1 MDHYTTGYQKNNF
14 MSTLRELT
22 AYSHE
27 RAENTHFMRL
37 FMAKALKEEEYMEY
51 LTQLS
56 VIYTALEF
64 AAEKV
69 GILQELQGIERAAK
83 VRADVA
89 ELNKKLGKQST
100 LHWETVMYYNEI
112 TRMTERNEILAHFYV
127 RYAGDMYGGQMLK
140 PLAFGSGT
148 MYDFDDKLP
157 VLRQK
162 MRELAT
168 PDLADDA
175 NMAFTKTIE
184 ILDSI
189 TKSNQF

>member
-1 MDHYTTGYQKNNF
+1 MN
-14 MSTLRELT
+14 TLRELT
-22 AYSHE
+22 AQSHA

-69 GILQELQGIERAAK
+69 GILQELDGIQRAAK
-83 VRADVA
+83 VRSDVS
-89 ELNKKLGKQST
+89 ELNKKLGKQSKI
-100 LHWETVMYYNEI
+100 HWETVMYYNEI

-140 PLAFGSGT
+140 PLAHGSGT

-175 NMAFTKTIE
+175 NMAFNRTVD

-189 TKSNQF
+189 TKSNLF

>member
-1 MDHYTTGYQKNNF
+1 

-22 AYSHE
+22 AESHA
-27 RAENTHFMRL
+27 RAENTLFMRL
-37 FMAKALKEEEYMEY
+37 FMSKSLTEEEYMEY
-51 LTQLS
+51 ITQLS

-89 ELNKKLGKQST
+89 ELNKKIGKQSQ
-100 LHWETVMYYNEI
+100 LNWETLAYYNQI
-112 TRMTERNEILAHFYV
+112 IRMTEKKEILAHFYV
-127 RYAGDMYGGQMLK
+127 RYAGDMFGGQMLK
-140 PLAFGSGT
+140 AIAHGSGT
-148 MYDFDDKLP
+148 MYEFGDNLP

-168 PDLADDA
+168 PDLAEYAKDA
-175 NMAFTKTIE
+175 YSKNIQVVNDIMKVNSF
-184 ILDSI
+184 
-189 TKSNQF
+189 

>member
-1 MDHYTTGYQKNNF
+1 

-22 AYSHE
+22 AQSHAK
-27 RAENTHFMRL
+27 AENTHFMRL
-37 FMAKALKEEEYMEY
+37 FMAKAITEEEYMEY
-51 LTQLS
+51 ITQLS

-69 GILQELQGIERAAK
+69 GILQELDGIQRAAK

-89 ELNKKLGKQST
+89 ELNSKLGKQSII
-100 LHWETVMYYNEI
+100 HWETVMYYNEV

-140 PLAFGSGT
+140 PLAHGSGT

-157 VLRQK
+157 ALRQK

-175 NMAFTKTIE
+175 NMAFNRTVDI
-184 ILDSI
+184 IDSI
-189 TKSNQF
+189 TKSNLF

>member
-1 MDHYTTGYQKNNF
+1 MN
-14 MSTLRELT
+14 TLRELT
-22 AYSHE
+22 AQSHA

-69 GILQELQGIERAAK
+69 GILQQLDGIQRASK

-89 ELNKKLGKQST
+89 ELNKKLGKQSNI
-100 LHWETVMYYNEI
+100 HWETVMYYNEI
-112 TRMTERNEILAHFYV
+112 TRMTERDEILAHFYV

-140 PLAFGSGT
+140 PLAHGSGS

-157 VLRQK
+157 ALRQK

-175 NMAFTKTIE
+175 NLAFARTIDV
-184 ILDSI
+184 LNSI
-189 TKSNQF
+189 TQSNIF

>member
-1 MDHYTTGYQKNNF
+1 

-22 AYSHE
+22 AQSHA

-69 GILQELQGIERAAK
+69 GILQELDGIQRAAK
-83 VRADVA
+83 VRVDVA
-89 ELNKKLGKQST
+89 ELNKKLNKQSKI
-100 LHWETVMYYNEI
+100 HWETVMYYNEI
-112 TRMTERNEILAHFYV
+112 TRMTERSEILAHFYV

-140 PLAFGSGT
+140 PLAHGSGS

-157 VLRQK
+157 ALRQK

-175 NMAFTKTIE
+175 NMAFNRTVD

-189 TKSNQF
+189 TKSNLF

>member
-1 MDHYTTGYQKNNF
+1 

-22 AYSHE
+22 AQSHAK
-27 RAENTHFMRL
+27 AENTHFMRL
-37 FMAKALKEEEYMEY
+37 FMAKAITEEEYMEY
-51 LTQLS
+51 ITQLS

-69 GILQELQGIERAAK
+69 GILQELDGIQRAAK

-89 ELNKKLGKQST
+89 ELNSKLGKQSII
-100 LHWETVMYYNEI
+100 HWETVMYYNEI

-140 PLAFGSGT
+140 PLAHGSCS

-157 VLRQK
+157 ALRQK

-175 NMAFTKTIE
+175 NMAFNRTVDI
-184 ILDSI
+184 IDSI
-189 TKSNQF
+189 TKSNLF

>member
-1 MDHYTTGYQKNNF
+1 MT
-14 MSTLRELT
+14 TLRELT
-22 AYSHE
+22 AQSHA

-37 FMAKALKEEEYMEY
+37 FMAKALTEEEYMEY
-51 LTQLS
+51 ITQLS

-69 GILQELQGIERAAK
+69 GILQELDGIQRAAK
-83 VRADVA
+83 VRVDVA
-89 ELNKKLGKQST
+89 ELNKKLGKQSKI
-100 LHWETVMYYNEI
+100 HWETVMYYNEI

-140 PLAFGSGT
+140 PLAHGSGS

-157 VLRQK
+157 ALRQK

-175 NMAFTKTIE
+175 NMAFSRTVD

-189 TKSNQF
+189 TKSNLF

>member
-1 MDHYTTGYQKNNF
+1 
-14 MSTLRELT
+14 
-22 AYSHE
+22 
-27 RAENTHFMRL
+27 
-37 FMAKALKEEEYMEY
+37 MAKAITEEEYMEY
-51 LTQLS
+51 ITQLS

-69 GILQELQGIERAAK
+69 GILQELDGIQRAAK

-89 ELNKKLGKQST
+89 ELNSKLGKQSII
-100 LHWETVMYYNEI
+100 HWETVMYYNEI

-140 PLAFGSGT
+140 PLAHGSGS

-157 VLRQK
+157 ALRQK

-175 NMAFTKTIE
+175 NMAFNRTVDI
-184 ILDSI
+184 IDSI
-189 TKSNQF
+189 TKSNLF

>member
-1 MDHYTTGYQKNNF
+1 M
-14 MSTLRELT
+14 
-22 AYSHE
+22 
-27 RAENTHFMRL
+27 FMRL
-37 FMAKALKEEEYMEY
+37 FMSKALTEEEYMEY
-51 LTQLS
+51 ITQLS

-83 VRADVA
+83 VRADVS

-100 LHWETVMYYNEI
+100 ISWETVMYYNEI

-148 MYDFDDKLP
+148 MYDFGDNLP

-168 PDLADDA
+168 PNLADDA
-175 NMAFTKTIE
+175 NMAFSKTIE
-184 ILDSI
+184 ILNAI
-189 TKSNQF
+189 TKTSLF

>member
-1 MDHYTTGYQKNNF
+1 MN
-14 MSTLRELT
+14 TLRELT
-22 AYSHE
+22 AQSHA

-69 GILQELQGIERAAK
+69 GILQELDGIQRAAK
-83 VRADVA
+83 VRSDVS
-89 ELNKKLGKQST
+89 ELNKKLGKQSKI
-100 LHWETVMYYNEI
+100 HWETVMYYNEI

-140 PLAFGSGT
+140 PLAHGSGT

-157 VLRQK
+157 ALRQK

-175 NMAFTKTIE
+175 NMAFNRTVD

-189 TKSNQF
+189 TKSNLF

>member
-1 MDHYTTGYQKNNF
+1 

-22 AYSHE
+22 AYSHA

-37 FMAKALKEEEYMEY
+37 FMAKALNEEEYMEY
-51 LTQLS
+51 ITQLS

-69 GILQELQGIERAAK
+69 GILQELKGIERAAK

-89 ELNKKLGKQST
+89 ELNKKLGKQSI

-112 TRMTERNEILAHFYV
+112 ARMTDKEEILAHFYV

-148 MYDFDDKLP
+148 MYDFGDNLP

-168 PDLADDA
+168 PNLADDA
-175 NMAFTKTIE
+175 NMAFSKTID

>member
-1 MDHYTTGYQKNNF
+1 MN
-14 MSTLRELT
+14 TLRELT
-22 AYSHE
+22 AQSHA

-69 GILQELQGIERAAK
+69 GILQELDGIQRAAK

-89 ELNKKLGKQST
+89 ELNKKLGKQSKI
-100 LHWETVMYYNEI
+100 HWETVMYYNEI

-140 PLAFGSGT
+140 PLAHGSGS

-157 VLRQK
+157 ALRQK

-175 NMAFTKTIE
+175 NMAFNRTVD

-189 TKSNQF
+189 TKSNLF

>member
-1 MDHYTTGYQKNNF
+1 MN
-14 MSTLRELT
+14 TLRELT
-22 AYSHE
+22 AQSHA

-69 GILQELQGIERAAK
+69 GILQELDGIQRAAK

-89 ELNKKLGKQST
+89 ELNKKLGKQSKI
-100 LHWETVMYYNEI
+100 HWETVMYYNEI

-140 PLAFGSGT
+140 PLAHGSGT

-157 VLRQK
+157 ALRQK

-175 NMAFTKTIE
+175 NMAFNRTVD

-189 TKSNQF
+189 TKSNLF

>member
-1 MDHYTTGYQKNNF
+1 

-22 AYSHE
+22 AQSHAK
-27 RAENTHFMRL
+27 AENTHFMRL
-37 FMAKALKEEEYMEY
+37 FMAKAITEEEYMEY
-51 LTQLS
+51 ITQLS

-69 GILQELQGIERAAK
+69 GILQELDGIQRASK

-89 ELNKKLGKQST
+89 ELNSKLGKQSII
-100 LHWETVMYYNEI
+100 HWETVMYYNEI

-140 PLAFGSGT
+140 PLAHGSGT

-157 VLRQK
+157 ALRQK

-175 NMAFTKTIE
+175 NMAFNRTVDI
-184 ILDSI
+184 IDSI
-189 TKSNQF
+189 TKSNLF

>member
-1 MDHYTTGYQKNNF
+1 

-22 AYSHE
+22 AQSHA

-37 FMAKALKEEEYMEY
+37 FMAKAITEEEYMEY

-56 VIYTALEF
+56 VIYTALEH

-69 GILQELQGIERAAK
+69 GILQELDGIQRVAK
-83 VRADVA
+83 VRADLA
-89 ELNKKLGKQST
+89 ELNKKLGKLCT
-100 LHWETVMYYNEI
+100 IHWDTVMYYNEI
-112 TRMTERNEILAHFYV
+112 VRMTDRNEILAHFYV

-140 PLAFGSGT
+140 AIAHGSGT

-157 VLRQK
+157 ILRQK

-175 NMAFTKTIE
+175 NLAFSKTIE
-184 ILDSI
+184 ILNAI
-189 TKSNQF
+189 TKSNGF